1 MKVLPL
7 CILLTSSV
15 QAYSVLYAYIFKIY
29 MILSFKLSKE
39 CRAISGTSGTGF
51 DHGYYRMDGI
61 QHQAKRTSMPPV
73 II

>member
-1 MKVLPL
+1 
-7 CILLTSSV
+7 
-15 QAYSVLYAYIFKIY
+15 